1 VKSSGSADEVNTGE
15 YEDGILPLLCFLF
28 PPMIDG
34 LFLYYYYIIFFFI
47 IHYRKKNVPE
57 SVRPSCP
64 FVSVRRVCIN
74 VLLTISRSFSSRLLL
89 RCMIL

>member
-1 VKSSGSADEVNTGE
+1 MIIGDCSVNSAVKSSGSADEVNTGE

-57 SVRPSCP
+57 SVRPSVSVRVRP
-64 FVSVRRVCIN
+64 FVSV
-74 VLLTISRSFSSRLLL
+74 
-89 RCMIL
+89 